1 MTSDSDNMNAPR
13 YGRTRKNNATSRVT
27 VGQKEGR
34 KEPSSY
40 MRAPANDAHM
50 LKPGF
55 HWIDCPQDRAAVK
68 EIVGRGRI
76 TAKQLAETL
85 RDVLS
90 YVVTVAV
97 DCCGV
102 RCNEPCCLTCFGE
115 EKAEKEAGLADDQWR
130 ASHEVL
136 RQWREEQS

>member
-1 MTSDSDNMNAPR
+1 M
-13 YGRTRKNNATSRVT
+13 
-27 VGQKEGR
+27 GQKEGR

-40 MRAPANDAHM
+40 MRAPANDAHT

-115 EKAEKEAGLADDQWR
+115 EKAEKEAGLADYQWR
-130 ASHEVL
+130 ASHKVL
-136 RQWREEQS
+136 RQWTEEQS